1 MLIIDVNRH
10 EYEPATGR
18 LLLSWNVAAG
28 VDVGLTRDRLEIRFS
43 PVIEDV
49 TDAEVADIFCGCLL
63 PHLALRGPELV
74 VNGLRGMTP
83 ARRDFWLWY
92 LNELGIVA
100 DVSLDAPAS
109 ERAANPALPAP
120 HRTGLYFG
128 GGVESLSLLRI
139 ILHSNPYLMTV
150 DGPAWMNSDY
160 DRSSIKGAI
169 QQDLAR
175 RYGLEYLRIW
185 TDARTLFPDGD
196 EYVNKYITGSLFYY
210 TLLPLMRRHAV
221 GTCYLACEL
230 EYALYELPFDLS
242 LHSRFVHK
250 VSRAPDPPLLSP
262 LNALPKIDLLD
273 DLYRGDPE
281 LCSYL
286 YSCLLNSERRW
297 CGECGKCRRISAY
310 CEAIGLPLAL
320 IGMQEGICHDP
331 ETGAKTR
338 ALYWRSLQQYRERK
352 HGVQP
357 EPAHEIAG
365 PIPVTGGSFWKW
377 PRLRKPA

>member
-120 HRTGLYFG
+120 HRTGLFFG

-160 DRSSIKGAI
+160 DQSSIKVKI
-169 QQDLAR
+169 QEGMTR
-175 RYGLEYLRIW
+175 RYGLEYLRAW
-185 TDARTLFPDGD
+185 TDARTLYPEGD
-196 EYVNKYITGSLFYY
+196 IYVNKYITGSLFYY
-210 TLLPLMRRHAV
+210 LLLPIMRRV
-221 GTCYLACEL
+221 GVGVCYLASEL
-230 EYALYELPFDLS
+230 EYGLCDLPYDLS
-242 LHSRFVHK
+242 IHPRFIHK
-250 VSRAPDPPLLSP
+250 VSREPDPPFLSP
-262 LNALPKIDLLD
+262 LNANPKVDLLD
-273 DLYRGDPE
+273 DLYRGNPE

-286 YSCLLNSERRW
+286 YSCLLNSEKRW
-297 CGECGKCRRISAY
+297 CGECGKCRRVSAF
-310 CEAIGLPLAL
+310 CEAIGIPLSL
-320 IGMQEGICHDP
+320 IGMQEGISHEP
-331 ETGAKTR
+331 ETDSKER
-338 ALYWRSLQQYRERK
+338 ARFWESLRQYRERK
-352 HGVQP
+352 QGVPP
-357 EPAHEIAG
+357 EPALEVTVSS
-365 PIPVTGGSFWKW
+365 PVTGGTFWKW